1 MKQGHSP
8 HFRCPHILKLG
19 WKTKLLLSAT
29 VALLP
34 ARGLLGV
41 PGRHWADWHPQA
53 ELGPQRPGPMPT
65 FPVQGEKMLCLGIGS
80 PRGEVSISAR

>member
-53 ELGPQRPGPMPT
+53 ELGSQRPGPMPT
-65 FPVQGEKMLCLGIGS
+65 FPVQGEKMLCLGTGS